1 MQKNVAYFMNK
12 IVTNYFQHKFIY
24 CIFVNNLQY
33 FCIIMCKLTA
43 ILIMFI
49 FHFVSFCSQF

>member
-24 CIFVNNLQY
+24 CIFVNNIQA
-33 FCIIMCKLTA
+33 FCINMCKLTA
-43 ILIMFI
+43 ILIVFI
-49 FHFVSFCSQF
+49 FSLINVCS

>member
-12 IVTNYFQHKFIY
+12 IVTNYFQHNFIY
-24 CIFVNNLQY
+24 CIFVNNIQV
-33 FCIIMCKLTA
+33 FCINMCKLTA

-49 FHFVSFCSQF
+49 FSLINVCSQF

>member
-12 IVTNYFQHKFIY
+12 IVTNYFQRNFIY
-24 CIFVNNLQY
+24 CIFVNNIQH

-43 ILIMFI
+43 IVIMFI
-49 FHFVSFCSQF
+49 FPCHFVCSQL